1 MITSV
6 LCTARC
12 FFFIRSWPH
21 RKNSRPEKSCS
32 RFFDISC
39 SCNCSDGFFL
49 GDSFLSR
56 CRGSLHARGSADSPL
71 FVCRDHST
79 PPLLGSKHG
88 LGSAGFRWSYADNFW
103 VVLARGANCTNVH
116 LVYRKPAS
124 MITTYPLRAEV
135 QMLKCLRPTHI
146 AVERANGYHASA
158 LSRGRSLRTVAVA
171 VGQWTSSMV
180 ASLFWRSA
188 IVELS
193 QSMMHASSSR
203 GRLIWFQESLGQLWV
218 WSKEHLV
225 ESYVF
230 SEMIGA
236 FAGLTSASA
245 RVHRKRASRSWIV
258 KEAASWLRR
267 LVESQSGRGSRGA
280 PARSIRARSRALR
293 SIAPEAG
300 LECSSSDEHV
310 M

>member
-1 MITSV
+1 MPSFWERLTKLRTGLSV
-6 LCTARC
+6 RLISRMRSIRC
-12 FFFIRSWPH
+12 ASPDDHKRFVHCPLFFASEVGH
-21 RKNSRPEKSCS
+21 TGKNSRPETSCS
-32 RFFDISC
+32 RFIDISC
-39 SCNCSDGFFL
+39 SCNRSDGFFL

-124 MITTYPLRAEV
+124 MPYPLRAEV

-171 VGQWTSSMV
+171 VGRWSSSMIT
-180 ASLFWRSA
+180 SLSLALCNR
-188 IVELS
+188 E
-193 QSMMHASSSR
+193 SS
-203 GRLIWFQESLGQLWV
+203 LN
-218 WSKEHLV
+218 
-225 ESYVF
+225 
-230 SEMIGA
+230 
-236 FAGLTSASA
+236 
-245 RVHRKRASRSWIV
+245 
-258 KEAASWLRR
+258 
-267 LVESQSGRGSRGA
+267 
-280 PARSIRARSRALR
+280 P
-293 SIAPEAG
+293 
-300 LECSSSDEHV
+300 
-310 M
+310 